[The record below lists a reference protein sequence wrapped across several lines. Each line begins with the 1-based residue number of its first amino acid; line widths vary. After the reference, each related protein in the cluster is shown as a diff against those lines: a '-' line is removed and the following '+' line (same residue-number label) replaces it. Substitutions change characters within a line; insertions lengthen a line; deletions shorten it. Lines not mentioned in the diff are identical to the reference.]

1 LWFAQA
7 ADSHELL
14 VFRFQLLRK
23 KPRGMIEFSKLVKIE
38 LCVFGF
44 GIPIAERE
52 RERERTSA
60 VEFDGALQSDNGGG
74 VGLGEGMVELLK
86 GLVVV
91 GDVGLVVLLVVE
103 LHDLSADHR
112 LQSPVVVGQVRQREA
127 LQSTNM
133 PKPQSLG
140 FSAHNS

>member
-23 KPRGMIEFSKLVKIE
+23 KPRGMIEFSKLLKIE

-52 RERERTSA
+52 REREREPPPLNLMALCNPTMVGESA
-60 VEFDGALQSDNGGG
+60 LERAWWSCSRAL
-74 VGLGEGMVELLK
+74 L
-86 GLVVV
+86 
-91 GDVGLVVLLVVE
+91 
-103 LHDLSADHR
+103 
-112 LQSPVVVGQVRQREA
+112 
-127 LQSTNM
+127 
-133 PKPQSLG
+133 
-140 FSAHNS
+140 